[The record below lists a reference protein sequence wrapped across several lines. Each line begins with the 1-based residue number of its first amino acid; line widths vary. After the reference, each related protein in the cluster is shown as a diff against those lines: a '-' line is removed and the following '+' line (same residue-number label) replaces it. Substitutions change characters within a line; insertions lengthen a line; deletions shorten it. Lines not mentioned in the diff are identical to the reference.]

1 MKKVLSIKGM
11 SCNHCVNHVKSA
23 LEELDE
29 VILADVNLADEK
41 AVVEFKSEIEDKKL
55 IELIDEEGYEL
66 VGIEKQ

>member
-29 VILADVNLADEK
+29 VISADVNLADEK
-41 AVVEFKSEIEDKKL
+41 AVVEFKSEVEDKKL
-55 IELIDEEGYEL
+55 IDLIDEEGYEL
-66 VGIEKQ
+66 TNIKKQ